1 MGTHGRGSANHKLA
15 DFLGRAKILCRESNP
30 ERDPYAE
37 LGYAIV
43 MQALVDWLRGQEKI
57 QKEYGAD
64 NLQEL
69 RTKFPSK
76 EEWGKIRTP
85 KIANMIDAER
95 FFKSDYCEDLCGIS
109 GSVILERLKAGKTL
123 KLKHLVKNK
132 QFA

>member
-76 EEWGKIRTP
+76 EEL
-85 KIANMIDAER
+85 AV
-95 FFKSDYCEDLCGIS
+95 S
-109 GSVILERLKAGKTL
+109 LEQYWL
-123 KLKHLVKNK
+123 KLVAKTGLKLRISVNNIAI
-132 QFA
+132 FFIIPPV